1 MYCFVQEVTAPIE
14 MYERMHAAVIERVGD
29 RDIGL
34 LVHLS
39 RQSADGFTITEAWRS
54 KAECDRA
61 MAEIVMPVMRELFG
75 DQGPQQAPPMTEFEP
90 CGLIVPAAG
99 VLI

>member
-1 MYCFVQEVTAPIE
+1 MYCFVQEVAAPIE

-34 LVHLS
+34 LVHLT
-39 RQSADGFTITEAWRS
+39 RESAGGFTITEVWRT

-61 MAEIVMPVMRELFG
+61 MVEILAPVMRELFG

-90 CGLIVPAAG
+90 RGLIIPAAG